1 MQTSPERLHSH
12 SFKGILASESYDMTR
27 TAVESTLMAIL
38 GRMAIETKR
47 EITWDEMMR
56 SA

>member
-1 MQTSPERLHSH
+1 VF
-12 SFKGILASESYDMTR
+12 FKGILAGEALDMTK
-27 TAVESTLMAIL
+27 TSVESTLTAIL

>member
-1 MQTSPERLHSH
+1 MF
-12 SFKGILASESYDMTR
+12 FKGILAGEALDMTK
-27 TAVESTLMAIL
+27 TSVESTLTAIL
-38 GRMAIETKR
+38 GRTAIETKR